1 MITYHPL
8 SETEPFS
15 EPNGGAIARWAA
27 NVLRD
32 DETSIILAP
41 SADDSWSFPEHRV
54 RTTERLRTYARK
66 PGGLTRHLP
75 WPLHRRFLRWA
86 LSALRPLLK
95 QGDTVWVHNRPEFA
109 ATLRPIARSAGARL
123 FLHMHNS
130 HFSDCAEP
138 IAAAIDADQHV
149 FVSRFLE
156 EEARRARP
164 AMRKSAVLYN
174 GADGALFH
182 PANSR
187 QAGPLRI
194 LCVGRLVPNK
204 GMHVFIEAMR
214 LLAQRGRDVRGV
226 VLGTANF
233 GNVTD
238 IETRYV
244 RKLKSDAPPNV
255 EFIPYTFGEAL
266 ADEFR
271 AADIFCCPS
280 IWEEP
285 FGMVNVEAMASGL
298 PVVATRMGGIPE
310 IFEHGGALLV
320 PANDAAA
327 IANAI
332 ERLIVNPAERKAIAE
347 AGLRSF
353 QARFS
358 WDAVRQ
364 TYCRLLSESA

>member
-1 MITYHPL
+1 
-8 SETEPFS
+8 
-15 EPNGGAIARWAA
+15 
-27 NVLRD
+27 
-32 DETSIILAP
+32 
-41 SADDSWSFPEHRV
+41 
-54 RTTERLRTYARK
+54 
-66 PGGLTRHLP
+66 
-75 WPLHRRFLRWA
+75 
-86 LSALRPLLK
+86 
-95 QGDTVWVHNRPEFA
+95 
-109 ATLRPIARSAGARL
+109 
-123 FLHMHNS
+123 
-130 HFSDCAEP
+130 
-138 IAAAIDADQHV
+138 
-149 FVSRFLE
+149 
-156 EEARRARP
+156 
-164 AMRKSAVLYN
+164 
-174 GADGALFH
+174 
-182 PANSR
+182 
-187 QAGPLRI
+187 
-194 LCVGRLVPNK
+194 
-204 GMHVFIEAMR
+204 MR
-214 LLAQRGRDVRGV
+214 LLAERGRDVRGV

-233 GNVTD
+233 GNVTN